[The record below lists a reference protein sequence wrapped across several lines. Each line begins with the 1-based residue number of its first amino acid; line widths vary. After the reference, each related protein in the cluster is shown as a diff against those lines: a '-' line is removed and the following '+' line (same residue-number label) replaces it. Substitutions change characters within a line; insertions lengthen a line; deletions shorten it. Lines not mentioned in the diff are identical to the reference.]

1 MSPVWFDPLGLR
13 GSKLDPFTMF
23 ADALRGE
30 GLAQQSVDAMA
41 ATVVRRLVGRRIEI
55 DRDPPVSATVDRIH
69 EATPATARAAIP
81 TTFGEVPMWQ
91 RLRARIR
98 DVSIGDKT
106 LRSVEMTVTGVRL
119 IGATSQRLGVEHVE
133 FNATI
138 APEEAERWAAE
149 IEGSH
154 VVRVR
159 DGRLEATDRRVARWA
174 WLEVAVTAA
183 DRVVVVTPVALRIL
197 GRAVPMP
204 SRLRRPLARP
214 VPWLPGDLVI
224 REVRVTG
231 PAIGVRGELGD
242 VRVPVD
248 VARVMTELGA
258 LGTKSVL
265 RIVLGD
271 R

>member
-1 MSPVWFDPLGLR
+1 VSPDWFDPLGLR

-23 ADALRGE
+23 ADALKGE
-30 GLAQQSVDAMA
+30 GLAQQSVEAMA
-41 ATVVRRLVGRRIEI
+41 ATVVRRIVGRRVEIE
-55 DRDPPVSATVDRIH
+55 RDPPVSATVERIH
-69 EATPATARAAIP
+69 EATLPTARASIP
-81 TTFGEVPMWQ
+81 STFGEVPMWQ
-91 RLRARIR
+91 QLRGRIR
-98 DVSIGDKT
+98 DVTIGDRT
-106 LRSVEMTVTGVRL
+106 LQAVEMTVTGVRL
-119 IGATSQRLGVEHVE
+119 AGTTAQRLSVERVE

-138 APEEAERWAAE
+138 EPGEAERWAAE
-149 IEGSH
+149 IEGTH

-183 DRVVVVTPVALRIL
+183 GGVVVVTPIALRIL
-197 GRAVPMP
+197 GRIMPMP
-204 SRLRRPLARP
+204 NRLRRSVERRA
-214 VPWLPGDLVI
+214 PWLPADLVV

-231 PAIGVRGELGD
+231 PAIGVRGELEN
-242 VRVPVD
+242 VRIPVD
-248 VARVMTELGA
+248 VTRVLTEIGA